1 LSERTNTEKR
11 NGIAPERAA
20 RLMRQATIAAVSVA
34 GVLVAVKVVAWLATD
49 SVSLLSSL
57 VDSVMDVL
65 ASTVNLL
72 AVRHA
77 LHPADREHR
86 FGHGKAEPLAG
97 LGQAAFIAGS
107 GVFLVFEAAGRF
119 INPRPIEQGAFG
131 ISVMVFSIVLTI
143 ALVTFQRSV
152 ARRTGSTAI
161 SADSVHYA
169 SDVMVNAGVI
179 GSLILVTTLDWQLAD
194 PIVAICVALLIMYA
208 AAKIAFTSL
217 HQLMDREFP
226 DEERA
231 RIVAIVNRHPDVVDC
246 HDLRTRRSGLDAFIQ
261 LHIEMDGALNLMR
274 AHEVC
279 DAVEE
284 EIMAEF
290 PNAEVIIHADPAG
303 LHENMP
309 KFARR

>member
-1 LSERTNTEKR
+1 
-11 NGIAPERAA
+11 
-20 RLMRQATIAAVSVA
+20 MRQATVAAVSVA
-34 GVLVAVKVVAWLATD
+34 SVLIAVKVVAWLATD

-57 VDSVMDVL
+57 VDSIMDVL
-65 ASTVNLL
+65 ASTINLL

-97 LGQAAFIAGS
+97 LGQATFVAGS
-107 GVFLVFEAAGRF
+107 GVFLIVEAVGRF
-119 INPRPIEQGAFG
+119 IHPRAIEQGAFG
-131 ISVMVFSIVLTI
+131 IGVMVFSIVATL

-152 ARRTGSTAI
+152 VRRTGSTAI
-161 SADSVHYA
+161 SADSVHYT
-169 SDVMVNAGVI
+169 SDVLVNAGVI
-179 GSLILVTTLDWQLAD
+179 GSLILATVLDWHLAD
-194 PIVAICVALLIMYA
+194 PIVALCVAGVIIWA
-208 AAKIAFTSL
+208 AVKIAFTSL

-226 DEERA
+226 DDERA
-231 RIVAIVNRHPDVVDC
+231 QIMAIVNGHPEVADC
-246 HDLRTRRSGLDAFIQ
+246 HDLRTRRSGLDSFIQ
-261 LHIEMDGALNLMR
+261 LHIEMDGDMKLSR

-284 EIMAEF
+284 EIMAAF

-303 LHENMP
+303 LEESMP